1 MASPKVHATLSASSA
16 HRWLNAPPL
25 PQLEKLFP
33 NPASPMAE
41 EGTAAH
47 ALGEYK
53 LRKALGQECKRP
65 VSDFQSD
72 DMEVFTDNY
81 CDYVMEQYQQ
91 AKLSH
96 PGTTVLIEQRLDF
109 SNYVP
114 DGFGTG
120 DCIIIA
126 DGLMHI
132 VDFKYGKG
140 VRVIAENNPQMKLY
154 ALGALNNYSML
165 YDQPDVI
172 DMTIFQPRIGNV
184 STWSIETDTLLDWAK
199 TDLKQKAELAIKGDG
214 VVKYGPWL
222 QFSNCNAVLRVRYNQ
237 YKKLQEFQLR
247 SPHLMSNAEI
257 EEVLAN
263 VDELAKWA
271 NQVKAYAQDL
281 AVNHG
286 KQWDGFK
293 VVEGRSIRK
302 YKDES
307 TVAKMAEENGFTD
320 IYQKSLLSIT
330 KLEKVMGKKQ
340 FNDLLGQYIYKPAG
354 KLTLVPQSD
363 KRPAVDTTNPKDEF
377 TEV

>member
-53 LRKALGQECKRP
+53 LRKALGQKVKRP
-65 VSDFQSD
+65 ASDFDND
-72 DMEVFTDNY
+72 DMEAYTDDY
-81 CDYVMEQYQQ
+81 CSYVMEEFQKV
-91 AKLSH
+91 KLSH
-96 PGTTVLIEQRLDF
+96 PGATVLIEQHLDF

-172 DMTIFQPRIGNV
+172 DMTIFQPRIGNM
-184 STWSIETDTLLDWAK
+184 STWSIETDTLLEWAK

-222 QFSNCNAVLRVRYNQ
+222 QFSNCNAVLRVHYNQ

-263 VDELAKWA
+263 VDELVKWA

-302 YKDES
+302 YKDEA
-307 TVAKMAEENGFTD
+307 TVAKVAKENGFTD

-330 KLEKVMGKKQ
+330 KLEKVMEKKK
-340 FNDLLGQYIYKPAG
+340 FDELLEPYIYKPAG
-354 KLTLVPQSD
+354 KLTLVPNSD
-363 KRPAVDTTNPKDEF
+363 KRPAVDTTNAQDEF

>member
-1 MASPKVHATLSASSA
+1 MASPKTHATLSASSA
-16 HRWLNAPPL
+16 HRWLSAPPL
-25 PQLEKLFP
+25 PQLEKFFP
-33 NPASPMAE
+33 HASPMAA

-53 LRKALGQECKRP
+53 LRKALGQKVKRP
-65 VSDFQSD
+65 TSDFDND
-72 DMEVFTDNY
+72 DMEAYTDDY
-81 CDYVMEQYQQ
+81 CSYVMEEFQKV
-91 AKLSH
+91 KLAH
-96 PGTTVLIEQRLDF
+96 PDATVLIEQRLDF
-109 SNYVP
+109 SKYVP
-114 DGFGTG
+114 EGFGTG

-132 VDFKYGKG
+132 IDFKYGKG
-140 VRVIAENNPQMKLY
+140 VRVNAENNPQMKLY

-165 YDQPDVI
+165 YEQPDI
-172 DMTIFQPRIGNV
+172 IEMTIFQPRIENI
-184 STWSIETDTLLDWAK
+184 STWSIETATLLDWAN
-199 TDLKQKAELAIKGDG
+199 TELKEKAELAINGKG

-237 YKKLQEFQLR
+237 YKKLQALQLK
-247 SPHLMSNAEI
+247 SPHLMSNEEI

-263 VDELAKWA
+263 VDELIKWA

-281 AVNHG
+281 AINHD

-302 YKDES
+302 YKDEAK
-307 TVAKMAEENGFTD
+307 VAEISKANGFTN
-320 IYQKSLLSIT
+320 IYQQSLLPIT
-330 KLEKVMGKKQ
+330 KLEKIMGKKK

-354 KLTLVPQSD
+354 RLTLVPNSD
-363 KRPAVDTTNPKDEF
+363 KRPAVDTTNAQDEF

>member
-53 LRKALGQECKRP
+53 LRKTLGQEYKRP
-65 VSDFQSD
+65 ISDFQSD
-72 DMEVFTDNY
+72 DMEIFTDDY

-132 VDFKYGKG
+132 IDFKYGKG
-140 VRVIAENNPQMKLY
+140 VRVNAENNPQMKLY

-165 YDQPDVI
+165 YDQPEVI
-172 DMTIFQPRIGNV
+172 DMTIFQPRIGNI

-199 TDLKQKAELAIKGDG
+199 TELKPKAELAIKGNG

-263 VDELAKWA
+263 VDELVKWA
-271 NQVKAYAQDL
+271 NQVKSYAQDL
-281 AVNHG
+281 AINHG
-286 KQWDGFK
+286 KQWNGFK

-302 YKDES
+302 YKDEA
-307 TVAKMAEENGFTD
+307 TVAKISEENGFND
-320 IYQKSLLSIT
+320 IYQQSLLPIT
-330 KLEKVMGKKQ
+330 KLEKVMGKKL
-340 FNDLLGQYIYKPAG
+340 FNDLLGQYIYKPVG